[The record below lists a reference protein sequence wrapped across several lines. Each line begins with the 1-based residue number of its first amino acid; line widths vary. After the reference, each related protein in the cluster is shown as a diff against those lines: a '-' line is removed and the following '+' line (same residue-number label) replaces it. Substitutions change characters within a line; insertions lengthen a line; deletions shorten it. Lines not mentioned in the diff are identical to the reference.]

1 MLLLQHNA
9 VVCLINCEG
18 RLPRDMTQSSENG
31 REIAKLLKAAEETEI
46 LRQEAKLLS
55 AARAG
60 NLTELNELLKDVEH
74 PPNIN
79 CVDNQGNSCL
89 HCAAYRGH
97 KEAAVLLLQNGID
110 TNIRNH
116 VGTYSVFMA
125 IITINEPLN
134 QMPSKN

>member
-1 MLLLQHNA
+1 MLLLQRNA
-9 VVCLINCEG
+9 VVCFINCEG

-55 AARAG
+55 AARSG
-60 NLTELNELLKDVEH
+60 NLTELNEMLKDTEH

-89 HCAAYRGH
+89 HCASYRGH
-97 KEAAVLLLQNGID
+97 KETAVLLLQNGID

-116 VGTYSVFMA
+116 VGTYSA
-125 IITINEPLN
+125 PITIKDLH
-134 QMPSKN
+134 